1 MRSEK
6 VVFKLCSPFA
16 ATEMIRRLAM
26 KHKAEPT
33 IACVSNPA
41 GERTL
46 VVAAK
51 NGDEQAFETLF
62 KRYQRKT
69 FAVVLRYTRVVEDA
83 EDIVQQSFYKAFVH
97 LCQFQG
103 ESSFSTWLTRIAINE
118 ALMFLRRIGPT
129 REVSI
134 DSVADTE
141 GSPASL
147 EIPDSNADP
156 ETRYSQQEEV
166 QILSKAVRNLRPRL
180 RTTIALSELREL
192 STSETARRM
201 GLSVAAVKA
210 RIFRGKRELRK
221 ELVSSL
227 KPSAKPMA
235 GTSRRIP
242 QHHLCNASG
251 L

>member
-1 MRSEK
+1 
-6 VVFKLCSPFA
+6 
-16 ATEMIRRLAM
+16 M
-26 KHKAEPT
+26 KHKAKPT
-33 IACVSNPA
+33 MACVSDPA

-103 ESSFSTWLTRIAINE
+103 DSSFSTWLTRIAINE
-118 ALMFLRRIGPT
+118 ALMFLRRIGAV

-134 DSVADTE
+134 DDIRDAGSAD
-141 GSPASL
+141 SL
-147 EIPDSNADP
+147 RIPDSNADP
-156 ETRYSQQEEV
+156 ETRCSQREEV
-166 QILSKAVRNLRPRL
+166 RILSKAVRNLRPGL
-180 RTTIALSELREL
+180 RTTIVLRELLEL

-201 GLSVAAVKA
+201 GLSVGTVKA
-210 RIFRGKRELRK
+210 RTFRGKRQLRQK
-221 ELVSSL
+221 LGPYL
-227 KPSAKPMA
+227 KPNAKPGA
-235 GTSRRIP
+235 DITRDLP
-242 QHHLCNASG
+242 QPHLCDASG
-251 L
+251 F

>member
-1 MRSEK
+1 
-6 VVFKLCSPFA
+6 
-16 ATEMIRRLAM
+16 M

-33 IACVSNPA
+33 IACVSDPA

-69 FAVVLRYTRVVEDA
+69 LAVVLRYTRVVEDA

-118 ALMFLRRIGPT
+118 ALMFLRRIGAV

-134 DSVADTE
+134 DDMRDAE
-141 GSPASL
+141 GSAASL
-147 EIPDSNADP
+147 GIPDSNADP
-156 ETRYSQQEEV
+156 ETRYSQREEV
-166 QILSKAVRNLRPRL
+166 RILSKAVRNLRPGL
-180 RTTIALSELREL
+180 RTTIVLRELREL

-210 RIFRGKRELRK
+210 RIFRGKRQLRQELG
-221 ELVSSL
+221 SYL
-227 KPSAKPMA
+227 KPTRKP
-235 GTSRRIP
+235 GTDIARHIP
-242 QHHLCNASG
+242 QPHLCSASG
-251 L
+251 F

>member
-1 MRSEK
+1 
-6 VVFKLCSPFA
+6 
-16 ATEMIRRLAM
+16 M

-33 IACVSNPA
+33 IACVSDPA

-46 VVAAK
+46 VVAAR

-83 EDIVQQSFYKAFVH
+83 EDIVQQSFYKAFAH

-118 ALMFLRRIGPT
+118 SLMFLRRIRLT
-129 REVSI
+129 RELSI
-134 DSVADTE
+134 DSIGDAE
-141 GSPASL
+141 ASPAIL
-147 EIPDSNADP
+147 EKPDSNPNP
-156 ETRYSQQEEV
+156 ESRCSQREEV
-166 QILSKAVRNLRPRL
+166 RILSKAVRNLRPAL
-180 RTTIALSELREL
+180 CTTIVLRELREL

-201 GLSVAAVKA
+201 GVSVGTVKA
-210 RIFRGKRELRK
+210 RIFRGKRQLRQELG
-221 ELVSSL
+221 SYL
-227 KPSAKPMA
+227 KPTRKPRT
-235 GTSRRIP
+235 GISRHIP
-242 QHHLCNASG
+242 QPLCNASG

>member
-1 MRSEK
+1 
-6 VVFKLCSPFA
+6 
-16 ATEMIRRLAM
+16 M

-33 IACVSNPA
+33 IACVSDPA

-46 VVAAK
+46 VVAAR

-69 FAVVLRYTRVVEDA
+69 LAVVLRYTRVVEDA
-83 EDIVQQSFYKAFVH
+83 EDIVQQSFYKAFAH

-118 ALMFLRRIGPT
+118 ALMFLRHIRLT

-134 DSVADTE
+134 DSIGDAE
-141 GSPASL
+141 GSPVIV
-147 EIPDSNADP
+147 EEPDSNADP
-156 ETRYSQQEEV
+156 ETHCSQREEV
-166 QILSKAVRNLRPRL
+166 RILAKAVRNLRPGL
-180 RTTIALSELREL
+180 RTTIVLRELREL

-201 GLSVAAVKA
+201 GLSVGTVKA
-210 RIFRGKRELRK
+210 RIFRGKRQLRQ

-227 KPSAKPMA
+227 KHSAKP
-235 GTSRRIP
+235 GTGIARRIP
-242 QHHLCNASG
+242 QPHLCNASG

>member
-1 MRSEK
+1 
-6 VVFKLCSPFA
+6 
-16 ATEMIRRLAM
+16 M
-26 KHKAEPT
+26 KHKAEPRS
-33 IACVSNPA
+33 AYVSDPA

-69 FAVVLRYTRVVEDA
+69 FAVVRRYTRVVEDT

-97 LCQFQG
+97 LSQFQG

-118 ALMFLRRIGPT
+118 ALMFLRRIGAV

-134 DSVADTE
+134 DTMGDTE

-156 ETRYSQQEEV
+156 ETRCSQREEAR
-166 QILSKAVRNLRPRL
+166 ILSKAVRNLRPGL
-180 RTTIALSELREL
+180 RTTIVLSEFREL
-192 STSETARRM
+192 SKSETARRM
-201 GLSVAAVKA
+201 GLPVGTVKA
-210 RIFRGKRELRK
+210 RIFRGKRRLRQELR
-221 ELVSSL
+221 SYL
-227 KPSAKPMA
+227 KPNAK
-235 GTSRRIP
+235 RRADTATHIHP
-242 QHHLCNASG
+242 GRLCNASG
-251 L
+251 F

>member
-1 MRSEK
+1 
-6 VVFKLCSPFA
+6 
-16 ATEMIRRLAM
+16 M

-33 IACVSNPA
+33 IACESDPA

-83 EDIVQQSFYKAFVH
+83 EDIVQQSFHKAFVH

-103 ESSFSTWLTRIAINE
+103 DSSFSTWLTRIAINE
-118 ALMFLRRIGPT
+118 ALMFLRRIGAV

-134 DSVADTE
+134 DDIRDAGSAD
-141 GSPASL
+141 SL
-147 EIPDSNADP
+147 RIPDSNADP
-156 ETRYSQQEEV
+156 ETRCSQREEV
-166 QILSKAVRNLRPRL
+166 RILSKAVRNLRPGL
-180 RTTIALSELREL
+180 RTTIVLRELLEL

-201 GLSVAAVKA
+201 GLSVGTVKA
-210 RIFRGKRELRK
+210 RTFRGKRQLRQK
-221 ELVSSL
+221 LGSYL
-227 KPSAKPMA
+227 KPNAKPGA
-235 GTSRRIP
+235 DITRDLP
-242 QHHLCNASG
+242 QPHLCDASG
-251 L
+251 F

>member
-1 MRSEK
+1 
-6 VVFKLCSPFA
+6 
-16 ATEMIRRLAM
+16 M
-26 KHKAEPT
+26 KHKAEST
-33 IACVSNPA
+33 IICVSDPA

-62 KRYQRKT
+62 KRHQRKT
-69 FAVVLRYTRVVEDA
+69 LAVVLRYTRVVEDA

-118 ALMFLRRIGPT
+118 ALMFLRHIRLT

-134 DSVADTE
+134 DSIGDAE
-141 GSPASL
+141 GSPVIL
-147 EIPDSNADP
+147 EKSDANPNP
-156 ETRYSQQEEV
+156 ESRYSQREEV
-166 QILSKAVRNLRPRL
+166 RILSKAVRNLRPGL
-180 RTTIALSELREL
+180 RTTIVLRELREL

-210 RIFRGKRELRK
+210 RIFRGKRELRQ
-221 ELVSSL
+221 ELASYP
-227 KPSAKPMA
+227 KPTRKPGPDIA
-235 GTSRRIP
+235 RHIP
-242 QHHLCNASG
+242 PPRLCNASG
-251 L
+251 F

>member
-1 MRSEK
+1 
-6 VVFKLCSPFA
+6 
-16 ATEMIRRLAM
+16 M

-33 IACVSNPA
+33 IACVSDPA

-46 VVAAK
+46 LVAAR

-83 EDIVQQSFYKAFVH
+83 EDIVQQSFYKAFAH

-103 ESSFSTWLTRIAINE
+103 ESSFSTWLTRNAINE

-134 DSVADTE
+134 DSVAGTE

-147 EIPDSNADP
+147 EIPDSNGNP
-156 ETRYSQQEEV
+156 ETRCSQREEAR
-166 QILSKAVRNLRPRL
+166 ILSKAVRNLRPRL
-180 RTTIALSELREL
+180 RTTIVLRELREL
-192 STSETARRM
+192 STSETACCM

-210 RIFRGKRELRK
+210 RIFHGKRKLRQ
-221 ELVSSL
+221 ELVSYL
-227 KPSAKPMA
+227 KPTRKPRTGIA
-235 GTSRRIP
+235 RHIP
-242 QHHLCNASG
+242 QPLGNAAG